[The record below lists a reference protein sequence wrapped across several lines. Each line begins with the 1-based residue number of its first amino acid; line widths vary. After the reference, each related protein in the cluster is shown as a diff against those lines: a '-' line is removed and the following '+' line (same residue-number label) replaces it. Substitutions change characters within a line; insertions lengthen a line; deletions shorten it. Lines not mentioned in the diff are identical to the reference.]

1 MNSDIE
7 THSRW
12 VGRFFSFV
20 VWIDFDGRPGIPW
33 RCAAKWS
40 RHDSSDMRFKYLLAT
55 FTSPLIGFI
64 SFFYNNFQI
73 IHLSFANCLH
83 TDEILEE
90 SYILPP
96 LPEVAIRS
104 LDTFYVQSI
113 GPHVDFVL
121 FHVSAFRIAFR
132 TQPRRIIFDT
142 RFAED
147 VFVWQQ
153 KIEANMFCHP

>member
-1 MNSDIE
+1 MGDQEYHEDVQQSGQDM
-7 THSRW
+7 TLLY
-12 VGRFFSFV
+12 
-20 VWIDFDGRPGIPW
+20 
-33 RCAAKWS
+33 
-40 RHDSSDMRFKYLLAT
+40 SSDMRFKYLLAT

-64 SFFYNNFQI
+64 SLFYNNFQI

-132 TQPRRIIFDT
+132 TQPKRIIFDT

-153 KIEANMFCHP
+153 KIEANMFCHPQALRVDIKVRG